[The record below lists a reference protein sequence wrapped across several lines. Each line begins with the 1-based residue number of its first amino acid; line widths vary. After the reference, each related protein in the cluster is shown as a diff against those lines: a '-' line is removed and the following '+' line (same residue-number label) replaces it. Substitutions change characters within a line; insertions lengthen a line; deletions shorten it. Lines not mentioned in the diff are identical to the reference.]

1 MAPFLSSSYSH
12 PSISSISSTL
22 LQSKCH
28 HILPDCSLFYTST
41 WDRNDDGNLFLR
53 QFILRYPGQWQLIPE
68 AIVARASQ
76 WQHICQIQKNGS
88 GGRSMMPEWLEGHFI
103 RNMRHPS
110 DCHTTAT
117 RLPLQSS
124 EKSNTIAND
133 CHTIAT
139 GKNRGNETCV
149 GEEFGY
155 YMSCD
160 MPGPWDAE
168 CAVLYVNM
176 QWQSLAIVGNR
187 VVVVWQSSGNRTI
200 PEMGT

>member
-53 QFILRYPGQWQLIPE
+53 QFVLRYPGQWQLIPE

-76 WQHICQIQKNGS
+76 WQRICQIHKNGS
-88 GGRSMMPEWLEGHFI
+88 GGRSIMPEWLEGHFI

-117 RLPLQSS
+117 RLPLRSS
-124 EKSNTIAND
+124 LHLGEKWYDCRRLPHD
-133 CHTIAT
+133 CHC
-139 GKNRGNETCV
+139 KKPRK
-149 GEEFGY
+149 
-155 YMSCD
+155 
-160 MPGPWDAE
+160 
-168 CAVLYVNM
+168 
-176 QWQSLAIVGNR
+176 
-187 VVVVWQSSGNRTI
+187 
-200 PEMGT
+200 

>member
-1 MAPFLSSSYSH
+1 M
-12 PSISSISSTL
+12 
-22 LQSKCH
+22 
-28 HILPDCSLFYTST
+28 
-41 WDRNDDGNLFLR
+41 
-53 QFILRYPGQWQLIPE
+53 IPE

-76 WQHICQIQKNGS
+76 WQRISQIQKNGS
-88 GGRSMMPEWLEGHFI
+88 GGRSIMLEWLEGHFI
-103 RNMRHPS
+103 RNMPHPS

-124 EKSNTIAND
+124 EKSDTIAND

-139 GKNRGNETCV
+139 VKNRGNETCM

-168 CAVLYVNM
+168 CAVLYLNM

-187 VVVVWQSSGNRTI
+187 VAIEWQSNNTGDGHLTLARSPKPPGKWWASCPKGGAHEHK
-200 PEMGT
+200 PEICITCFRHEYPPGGKHD